1 MNKAQIEIKD
11 IVSKLQE
18 LQIRQTEL
26 LDRLER
32 LSEPQAV
39 SRKLKIGDVVTI
51 LNPGLLQE
59 DKSKVIRINTYT
71 DRITVQTANGTKTSK
86 VVRASR
92 NLLLA

>member
-51 LNPGLLQE
+51 LNPGPLQE
-59 DKSKVIRINTYT
+59 DKGQVIRINTYT
-71 DRITVQTANGTKTSK
+71 DRITVQTVNGTKTTK
-86 VVRASR
+86 VIRASR